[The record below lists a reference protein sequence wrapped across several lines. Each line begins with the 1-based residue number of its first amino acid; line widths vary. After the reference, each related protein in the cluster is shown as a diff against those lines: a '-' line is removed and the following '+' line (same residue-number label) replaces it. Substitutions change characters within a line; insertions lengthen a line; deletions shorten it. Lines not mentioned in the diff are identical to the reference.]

1 MEALAFNTLDTQCGN
16 LFATVG
22 RDQAAVYDDQHMGDF
37 IGVVVHFVNQPT
49 PHTKG
54 GVRPVAWRTRDRYMM
69 LLGVAGWLARWTN
82 FKLGRACSATALCSC
97 MRCIAQLAD
106 FSLRINAWKHASP

>member
-1 MEALAFNTLDTQCGN
+1 MLKTAQKSRDVWQPLFRGSERVLPAQESHCQPVEALVFNTLDTQCSN

-22 RDQAAVYDDQHMGDF
+22 RDQATVYDDQHMGDF

-54 GVRPVAWRTRDRYMM
+54 GVRPA
-69 LLGVAGWLARWTN
+69 A
-82 FKLGRACSATALCSC
+82 
-97 MRCIAQLAD
+97 
-106 FSLRINAWKHASP
+106 